1 MARADHDRDQA
12 TNIAERVIFLI
23 TGNPVNSHIGNY
35 KPRRLTIARLPV

>member
-23 TGNPVNSHIGNY
+23 TGNPVTPHLDNY